1 MTSSDHTKGQA
12 GQPDREQ
19 GLMTDDATHWAI
31 HWLLQQRDD
40 GMDASSWEAFTEW
53 LEADERHAQ
62 VYDALTQID
71 AQLDEWLP
79 QLRDGSLVQDHASD
93 TPVSEAAND
102 NPITRFIPWVAASAA
117 AAVLAMFAWPQGATQ
132 TTLVETAPGEVRTL
146 ALGDGIAM
154 TMNGASLVEVTQ
166 GAPRVTIER
175 GEVAFAITSQGPSP
189 LRVAVDG
196 LVLTDIGTEFNVV
209 LTDTDLRVAVA
220 QGIIAVNPD
229 QENIT
234 VPAGEAVEKE
244 RGSDTLVRTSVDP
257 DLVASWREGRL
268 EFDDTPIERALAQLE
283 RSAGVTITLAPR
295 LAGERL
301 TGSVALDADA
311 DLIVQRFAEFVG
323 GSAKR
328 NGETWL
334 IE

>member
-1 MTSSDHTKGQA
+1 
-12 GQPDREQ
+12 
-19 GLMTDDATHWAI
+19 MTDDATHWAI
-31 HWLLQQRDD
+31 HWLLQQRDG
-40 GMDASSWEAFTEW
+40 GMDASGWEEFTQW

-62 VYDALTQID
+62 VYDELTETD
-71 AQLDEWLP
+71 SQLDEWLP
-79 QLRDGSLVQDHASD
+79 QLLETLLSKAGASD
-93 TPVSEAAND
+93 ASVPEAAND

-117 AAVLAMFAWPQGATQ
+117 AVVLAMFAWPQGAAQ
-132 TTLVETAPGEVRTL
+132 TTLVETSPGEVRTL

-154 TMNGASLVEVTQ
+154 TMNGSSVVEVTQ

-175 GEVAFAITSQGPSP
+175 GEVAFAITSEGPSP

-220 QGIIAVNPD
+220 EGIIAVNPD
-229 QENIT
+229 QENIE
-234 VPAGEAVEKE
+234 VPVGEAVEKE
-244 RGSDTLVRTSVDP
+244 RGSDTLVRKSVDP
-257 DLVASWREGRL
+257 ELVASWREGRL

-283 RSAGVTITLAPR
+283 RSAGVIITLAPR

-301 TGSVALDADA
+301 TGSVALDAEPEVIA
-311 DLIVQRFAEFVG
+311 QRFAAFVG
-323 GSAKR
+323 GTAKR
-328 NGETWL
+328 NDESWV